1 MGNIG
6 KGVFP
11 LDQFAQRLKPC
22 TVARAQQ
29 ATQRYLESGGYF
41 LLDLFN
47 SFEVG

>member
-1 MGNIG
+1 MGDIG
-6 KGVFP
+6 KGGFP
-11 LDQFAQRLKPC
+11 LDRFAQWLKPC
-22 TVARAQQ
+22 AVAGAQQ